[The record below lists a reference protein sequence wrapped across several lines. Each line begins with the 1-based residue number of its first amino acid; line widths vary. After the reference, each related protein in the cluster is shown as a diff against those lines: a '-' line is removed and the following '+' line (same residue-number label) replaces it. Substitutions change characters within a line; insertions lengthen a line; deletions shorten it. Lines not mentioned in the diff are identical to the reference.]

1 MSVLEWIYEIVVEG
15 AKYVI
20 IGHWFFGYEFN
31 KKKTRYLLALYPL
44 LIPVIE
50 VLMNYMGISY
60 GIFWYKNTC
69 GLIVI
74 SCVLQGKLFDK
85 MKNFLLMWFII
96 TMIDI
101 IMLFPAIMFTT
112 MEEQDIYMKMLFGCM
127 GGVFWIIVAYK
138 AKKLQK
144 GFQSFIRKMSV
155 IEYCL
160 LVIILYLVSLALG
173 GVQGYWYG
181 GITHSKRDVVFA
193 IDIIITIIV
202 VIICVLLFYTRQS
215 KAHLEEMNKANA
227 SYLALQHQYY
237 QDSLTRYEDMRSL
250 QHDINKHIYM
260 ISELCRE
267 NKIDDLKRYVDRMA
281 ESYEKVRAVHTGNFI
296 ADSIISY
303 SLRTLQSEENFEF
316 QLDGYFPEKFF
327 MEDVD
332 FCVLLSNLL
341 DNAREALERVE
352 GMRLIHMEIKRFQE
366 KFYLVV
372 SNSIAD
378 GEIDFSATS
387 KSDKAHHG
395 YGVQNIRRVVE
406 KYNGTVQ
413 WKLEDGMAV
422 VVVVFEEE

>member
-1 MSVLEWIYEIVVEG
+1 
-15 AKYVI
+15 
-20 IGHWFFGYEFN
+20 
-31 KKKTRYLLALYPL
+31 
-44 LIPVIE
+44 
-50 VLMNYMGISY
+50 
-60 GIFWYKNTC
+60 
-69 GLIVI
+69 
-74 SCVLQGKLFDK
+74 
-85 MKNFLLMWFII
+85 MWVFINM
-96 TMIDI
+96 TDI
-101 IMLFPAIMFTT
+101 IMFFPALLFTT
-112 MEEQDIYMKMLFGCM
+112 IEEQDTYIKLFLGCINA
-127 GGVFWIIVAYK
+127 VLWVIAAHK
-138 AKKLQK
+138 AKNLQK
-144 GFQSFIRKMSV
+144 RFQTFIREMSM
-155 IEYCL
+155 IEYCML
-160 LVIILYLVSLALG
+160 LGVLIVLSLALG

-181 GITHSKRDVVFA
+181 VITHSKRDVVFLL
-193 IDIIITIIV
+193 DIIAAIIFI
-202 VIICVLLFYTRQS
+202 IICVLLLYTRQS
-215 KAHLEEMNKANA
+215 KKHLVEMNKANS

-237 QDSLTRYEDMRSL
+237 KNSLTRYEDMRSL
-250 QHDINKHIYM
+250 QHDMNKHIYM

-267 NKIDDLKRYVDRMA
+267 NKIDDLKRYIDRMA

-303 SLRTLQSEENFEF
+303 SLRALQSEENFEF

-352 GMRLIHMEIKRFQE
+352 GMRVIHMEIKRFQE

-413 WKLEDGMAV
+413 WKQEDGMAV
-422 VVVVFEEE
+422 VVVVFEKE